1 MKNNV
6 KVILSVVAVLAIIV
20 LVGGGTYAYWSWS
33 TSEDQR
39 TLVTISVKGATMLID
54 GGGNISSSD
63 KTLIPTTCTDTTNAI
78 QRKIMVSTENQTNTA
93 MTETLQLDIVNMTA
107 AQGSLTD
114 AQKAKLKWTL
124 VELADETEYNA
135 TTWKGCAT
143 TTYSGTFE
151 GYDQTDKISLKTTNI
166 AASTTVT
173 KYYELYLWLDST
185 YEHTNVGNTQS
196 DPMQNLTLNLSWNGT
211 LEQVHE

>member
-6 KVILSVVAVLAIIV
+6 KVILSIVAVLAIIV
-20 LVGGGTYAYWSWS
+20 IVGGGTYAYWSWS
-33 TSEDQR
+33 TSEEQR

-54 GGGNISSSD
+54 GGGNILSSD
-63 KTLIPTTCTDTTNAI
+63 KTLIPATCTDTTNAI
-78 QRKIMVSTENQTNTA
+78 QRKIMVSTDNQTNTA
-93 MTETLQLDIVNMTA
+93 MTETLQLDIVNMTV

-114 AQKAKLKWTL
+114 TQKAKLKWTL
-124 VELADETEYNA
+124 VELADESEYNA

-143 TTYSGTFE
+143 STYSGTFE
-151 GYDQTDKISLKTTNI
+151 GYSQGDTLDLKTTSV
-166 AASTTVT
+166 AAATSVT

-185 YEHTNVGNTQS
+185 YEHTNVGSTQS

-211 LEQVHE
+211 LEQVSE